1 MLGVIVDIEKL
12 VEVAIVSLVGGV
24 GVTISFSLAI
34 LGATRFVDL
43 RRDGRPIEAGAY
55 AILMALG
62 LAISLAAV
70 AFGLIVMTTK

>member
-12 VEVAIVSLVGGV
+12 VEVAIVSLIGGV